1 VVSSFI
7 QEVVRMRFV
16 KLSVL
21 SLFACG
27 MLSACES
34 EVEITD
40 GEIPSQ
46 YLNVAQKHT
55 GTYAGKFN
63 GVPGE
68 LTLSLQ
74 GRRAVLSYKNQF
86 GSDLIDP
93 SCQSMIGD
101 LLKVGVEGQ
110 DSSNFELKSARFAFS
125 ANRCFPSVEGK
136 EVVLSFSEKGGQRRI
151 DVSLVRRSQWEQN
164 CRWDG
169 GDPARGVPPRE
180 YCERQLR
187 TDYYS
192 GRFAK

>member
-1 VVSSFI
+1 MHSRILKF
-7 QEVVRMRFV
+7 
-16 KLSVL
+16 SVL
-21 SLFACG
+21 SWAVIG
-27 MLSACES
+27 ILSGCES

-40 GEIPSQ
+40 GEIPAQ
-46 YLNVAQKHT
+46 YLKVAQSHT
-55 GTYAGKFN
+55 GTYVGKFN

-86 GSDLIDP
+86 GSDLVDP
-93 SCQSMIGD
+93 SCQSIIGD

-110 DSSNFELKSARFAFS
+110 DASNFELKSARFAFS

-136 EVVLSFSEKGGQRRI
+136 EVVLSFSEKSGQRRI
-151 DVSLVRRSQWEQN
+151 DVSLVRRSQLEQN

-169 GDPARGVPPRE
+169 GDPSRGIPPRE

-192 GRFAK
+192 GRFGK